1 MRIKPTGSAALLSLL
16 ALRLTAPSSEI
27 AAQQPTAD
35 VVLVN
40 AHVITVDSS
49 DRIAQAIAIAG
60 NRIIAVGT
68 TADISRLAGPS
79 TRRIDLRGRSVTPGL
94 LDAHAHFSGGGA
106 DRLYVVDLS

>member
-1 MRIKPTGSAALLSLL
+1 MGAGRATGFRTCDVGASGRGIATVVVSRHANQTNRLGGALSLL

-40 AHVITVDSS
+40 AHVITVDSA

-68 TADISRLAGPS
+68 TADISRLAG
-79 TRRIDLRGRSVTPGL
+79 
-94 LDAHAHFSGGGA
+94 
-106 DRLYVVDLS
+106 